1 MEFVEKQR
9 IIGEVKVF
17 KIFPGGRKVLHQHK
31 KNLIVNNGK
40 TIEAK
45 LLGGDASYKN
55 LEHISKI
62 DFGDGTTPPAVADTA
77 LESSRFTKAV
87 VTTYPAFNKVQFDT
101 TMEGAEGG
109 SYVYTELGLLT
120 DATDILFSR
129 IAITPITK
137 SSLYKIAVE
146 WIISFQ

>member
-1 MEFVEKQR
+1 MSFQENQK
-9 IIGEVKVF
+9 IIGEVKVSKVF
-17 KIFPGGRKVLHQHK
+17 ADGRKVLHQHK
-31 KNLIVNNGK
+31 KNLIVNTGK
-40 TIEAK
+40 TVMPK

-62 DFGDGTTPPAVADTA
+62 DFGDGVTPPAVADTA
-77 LESSRFTKAV
+77 LESSRFTKAAV
-87 VTTYPAFNKVQFDT
+87 ATYPAFNKVQFDS
-101 TMEGAEGG
+101 TMESAEGG

-120 DATDILFSR
+120 DATDKLFSR